1 MTAEINFARLL
12 RQLPE
17 LRTALVENRKMV
29 LVPAAAIVG
38 YLVLR
43 DPAKNALHRF
53 FAHFYS
59 DWLLEDVNLVL
70 QPFREF
76 LGDQLASQKAQ
87 SPHSHDNEPLSI
99 LEIGMGPGSSLD
111 FYPKDSRIVAVEPNP
126 YFVDRLLKL
135 QESHPNLVKVIHGSA
150 EDLRD
155 IPSESI
161 DAVVSTLVLCSVS
174 DLDKSIKEVKRVLV
188 KGGRFYFFEHQAC
201 PKSWRRYLLQI
212 VANPLW
218 RIVFDGCN
226 LHRQIHRQIE
236 ANGFEMDHAKLNAGA
251 SWYVCQAGTEGY
263 VVKRRTLMMAV
274 EVNFAR
280 FLQQLPAIRT
290 SVIEN
295 RRMILIPTAAVFGY
309 LVLRDPVKDGL
320 DRFFAYIYNTYLLK
334 DVNLAL
340 RAYRE
345 HMREELASQET
356 LDPHSHN
363 DESLRILEIGMGPG
377 VNLDFYPAN
386 SRVIGVE
393 PNPYFVDQLIQL
405 QKSHRNFVKVIR
417 GFAEDLRDISTES
430 VDAVVATLVL
440 CSVKDLDK
448 SLKEV
453 KRVLVKGGRFYFF
466 EHQACQ
472 VSWKRYLLQIIA
484 NPFWKIVFDGCN
496 LNRQTHRQIEANGF
510 EMSHTKQS
518 VGHMWYI
525 LRSTTEGYAVKE

>member
-1 MTAEINFARLL
+1 MSPGLSL
-12 RQLPE
+12 K
-17 LRTALVENRKMV
+17 RT
-29 LVPAAAIVG
+29 
-38 YLVLR
+38 
-43 DPAKNALHRF
+43 NAL
-53 FAHFYS
+53 
-59 DWLLEDVNLVL
+59 
-70 QPFREF
+70 Q
-76 LGDQLASQKAQ
+76 
-87 SPHSHDNEPLSI
+87 
-99 LEIGMGPGSSLD
+99 
-111 FYPKDSRIVAVEPNP
+111 
-126 YFVDRLLKL
+126 
-135 QESHPNLVKVIHGSA
+135 
-150 EDLRD
+150 
-155 IPSESI
+155 
-161 DAVVSTLVLCSVS
+161 
-174 DLDKSIKEVKRVLV
+174 
-188 KGGRFYFFEHQAC
+188 
-201 PKSWRRYLLQI
+201 
-212 VANPLW
+212 
-218 RIVFDGCN
+218 
-226 LHRQIHRQIE
+226 
-236 ANGFEMDHAKLNAGA
+236 
-251 SWYVCQAGTEGY
+251 
-263 VVKRRTLMMAV
+263 RTLMMAV